1 MKKVLQNWAITS
13 GLQSVSLPC
22 NSNLMLPPH
31 FCADLNK
38 DIFLAIGKY
47 HSMYHR
53 HVRTKHFSEVK
64 LAPSAAQC
72 WGSVSPYLTLKGSQ
86 APSVSC
92 VPLSGVHKLFLGAP
106 CLSPLT
112 ALGGNSYPKFMKSR
126 LILYHEP
133 AHMSFHLAQS
143 LLCFSTHF
151 FFLFLFFFFFI
162 SQAEILKLEG
172 RMLVS

>member
-1 MKKVLQNWAITS
+1 MSLSNFKYPRANTANSHWSRMKKVLQNWAITS

-112 ALGGNSYPKFMKSR
+112 ALGGNSSP
-126 LILYHEP
+126 
-133 AHMSFHLAQS
+133 S
-143 LLCFSTHF
+143 LWRAD
-151 FFLFLFFFFFI
+151 LFFIMSLPICLFI
-162 SQAEILKLEG
+162 
-172 RMLVS
+172 